1 MNQSEVSIS
10 YSDFKE
16 GFVRFWKE
24 LAFIEGATRLS
35 VSPIEPTTTVIEM
48 EEEEVNLNSGCDDE
62 FQVTARSE

>member
-35 VSPIEPTTTVIEM
+35 VSPIEPTTVIAM